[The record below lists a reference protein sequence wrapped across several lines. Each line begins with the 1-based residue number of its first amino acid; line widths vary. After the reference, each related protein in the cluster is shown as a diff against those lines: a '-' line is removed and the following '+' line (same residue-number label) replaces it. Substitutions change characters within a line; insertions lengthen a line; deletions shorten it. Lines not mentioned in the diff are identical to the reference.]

1 MEIHESGE
9 DYLET
14 ILMLEN
20 RMGYVRAIDIATE
33 MGYSKPTISIAM
45 RRLRESGYIDVDQ
58 RRDIHLTPTGREV
71 AERIYERHILLTDML
86 MSIGVDRETA
96 THEACKIEHDISAD
110 TFSKIRDLYEKYKK
124 PDKSEESKA

>member
-20 RMGYVRAIDIATE
+20 RMGYVRAVDIATE
-33 MGYSKPTISIAM
+33 MGYAKPTISIAM

-58 RRDIHLTPTGREV
+58 RRDIHLTALGREV
-71 AERIYERHILLTDML
+71 AERIYERHVLLTEIL
-86 MSIGVDRETA
+86 ESLGVEPETA
-96 THEACKIEHDISAD
+96 AREACKIEHDISAD
-110 TFSKIRDLYEKYKK
+110 TFSRIRGYFDSHKNT
-124 PDKSEESKA
+124 

>member
-33 MGYSKPTISIAM
+33 MGYAKPTISIAM
-45 RRLRESGYIDVDQ
+45 RRLRENGYIDVDE
-58 RRDIHLTPTGREV
+58 RRDIHLTNMGREV
-71 AERIYERHILLTDML
+71 AERIYERHVLLTKL
-86 MSIGVDRETA
+86 LEALGVDGDTA
-96 THEACKIEHDISAD
+96 AREACKIEHDISAD
-110 TFSKIRDLYEKYKK
+110 TFSKLRNYYNTHLKK
-124 PDKSEESKA
+124 

>member
-33 MGYSKPTISIAM
+33 MGYAKPTISIAM
-45 RRLRESGYIDVDQ
+45 RRLRENGYIDVDQ
-58 RRDIHLTPTGREV
+58 RRDIHLTPLGREV
-71 AERIYERHILLTDML
+71 AERMYERHVLLTEIL
-86 MSIGVDRETA
+86 ESIGVDGETA
-96 THEACKIEHDISAD
+96 AREACKIEHDISAG
-110 TFSKIRDLYEKYKK
+110 TFTKIREYFEKHKGT
-124 PDKSEESKA
+124 

>member
-45 RRLRESGYIDVDQ
+45 RRLRENGYIDVDE
-58 RRDIHLTPTGREV
+58 RRDIHLTAAGREV
-71 AERIYERHILLTDML
+71 AERMYERHVLLTEIL
-86 MSIGVDRETA
+86 RSLGVDGETA
-96 THEACKIEHDISAD
+96 MREACKIEHDISAD
-110 TFSKIRDLYEKYKK
+110 TFSRIKSYYE
-124 PDKSEESKA
+124 EHMRRE

>member
-33 MGYSKPTISIAM
+33 MGYAKPTISIAM

-58 RRDIHLTPTGREV
+58 RRDIHLTALGREV
-71 AERIYERHILLTDML
+71 AERIYERHVLLTEIL
-86 MSIGVDRETA
+86 ESLGVEPETA
-96 THEACKIEHDISAD
+96 AREACKIEHDISAD
-110 TFSKIRDLYEKYKK
+110 TFSRIRDCFDRHKK
-124 PDKSEESKA
+124 A

>member
-1 MEIHESGE
+1 MDSLEIHESGE
-9 DYLET
+9 DYLEA

-20 RMGYVRAIDIATE
+20 RMGYVRSIDIATE

-45 RRLRESGYIDVDQ
+45 RRLRENGYIDVDEK
-58 RRDIHLTPTGREV
+58 RDIHLTALGREV
-71 AERIYERHILLTDML
+71 AERMYERHVLLTDML

-110 TFSKIRDLYEKYKK
+110 TFSKLRQLYDKYNNR
-124 PDKSEESKA
+124 

>member
-1 MEIHESGE
+1 MDSLEIHESGE
-9 DYLET
+9 DYLEA

-20 RMGYVRAIDIATE
+20 RMGYVRSIDIATE

-45 RRLRESGYIDVDQ
+45 RRLRENGYIDVDEK
-58 RRDIHLTPTGREV
+58 RDIHLTALGREV
-71 AERIYERHILLTDML
+71 AERMYERHILLTDML

-110 TFSKIRDLYEKYKK
+110 TFSKLRRLYDKYKNR
-124 PDKSEESKA
+124 

>member
-20 RMGYVRAIDIATE
+20 RMGYVRSVDIATE
-33 MGYSKPTISIAM
+33 MGYAKPTISIAM

-58 RRDIHLTPTGREV
+58 RRDIHLTATGREV
-71 AERIYERHILLTDML
+71 AERIYERHVTLTRILESL
-86 MSIGVDRETA
+86 GVDPATA
-96 THEACKIEHDISAD
+96 DHEACKIEHDISAD
-110 TFSKIRDLYEKYKK
+110 TFSRIRAYFNEHMDQ
-124 PDKSEESKA
+124 

>member
-20 RMGYVRAIDIATE
+20 RMGYVRSIDIATE
-33 MGYSKPTISIAM
+33 MGFSKPTISIAM
-45 RRLRESGYIDVDQ
+45 RRLRENGYIDVDE
-58 RRDIHLTPTGREV
+58 RRDIHLTPQGREV
-71 AERIYERHILLTDML
+71 AERIYERHVVLT
-86 MSIGVDRETA
+86 GVLERLGVPHETA

-110 TFSKIRDLYEKYKK
+110 TFQKIKEHFEKLQK
-124 PDKSEESKA
+124 

>member
-45 RRLRESGYIDVDQ
+45 RRLRENGFIDVDE
-58 RRDIHLTPTGREV
+58 RRDIHLTEAGREV
-71 AERIYERHILLTDML
+71 AECMYERHVLLTEIL
-86 MSIGVDRETA
+86 KSLGVDSETA
-96 THEACKIEHDISAD
+96 MREACKIEHDISTD
-110 TFSKIRDLYEKYKK
+110 TFSRIKSYYEAHL
-124 PDKSEESKA
+124 SEDPKHR